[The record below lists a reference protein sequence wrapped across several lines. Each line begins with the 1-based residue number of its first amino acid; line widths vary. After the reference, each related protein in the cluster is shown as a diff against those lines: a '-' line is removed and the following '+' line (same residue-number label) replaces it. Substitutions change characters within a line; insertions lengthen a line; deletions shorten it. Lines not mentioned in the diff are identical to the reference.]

1 MWTKEDYINVKE
13 RYNNLKNQ
21 VYKTID
27 YLNAASNEMSNTLDI
42 GNYFQVN
49 NHSADNGKFWKTRED
64 MNYLIYY
71 LRDKILPYLDEE
83 IYKAVEKIN
92 ELTVENIND

>member
-71 LRDKILPYLDEE
+71 LLLS
-83 IYKAVEKIN
+83 
-92 ELTVENIND
+92 T